1 MFTHSYMRDTSLS
14 AQIRATYVCVYTTH
28 TYADSM
34 QRYSFSPKYTNFLAK
49 KAQKSTFLMC
59 FCPFL
64 LFLLYKMP
72 LFAPLSRFI
81 QKHKKQ
87 PALLQ
92 AVFAILLP
100 NAIRAISHS
109 RSPCGAGGVRSADT
123 FAGRISFLRHSPT
136 GRCS

>member
-1 MFTHSYMRDTSLS
+1 MFFIGRVYMRTTL
-14 AQIRATYVCVYTTH
+14 ARTLTH
-28 TYADSM
+28 TNFSP
-34 QRYSFSPKYTNFLAK
+34 QKYSFSPKYTNFLAK
-49 KAQKSTFLMC
+49 KAQKSTFFHH

-64 LFLLYKMP
+64 LFSLYKMP
-72 LFAPLSRFI
+72 LFTPLSRFI

-92 AVFAILLP
+92 AVCIRVPLFLGGP